1 MSLYVISWLDKPD
14 SAAIRQGARPA
25 HLAYVQE
32 NRLVRFIVGGPFLSP
47 EGAMIG
53 SMLIV
58 DADDPA
64 KLDSF
69 VTGDPYRQAGLYE
82 RAEVRPWKVTVGSL
96 GQP

>member
-14 SAAIRQGARPA
+14 SAAVRQGARAA

-32 NRLVRFIVGGPFLSP
+32 SGLVRFIVGGPFLSP

-53 SMLIV
+53 SMIIV

-64 KLDSF
+64 KLDAF
-69 VTGDPYRQAGLYE
+69 VKGDPYRQAGLYE
-82 RAEVRPWKVTVGSL
+82 RADVRPWKVTVGSL
-96 GQP
+96 G